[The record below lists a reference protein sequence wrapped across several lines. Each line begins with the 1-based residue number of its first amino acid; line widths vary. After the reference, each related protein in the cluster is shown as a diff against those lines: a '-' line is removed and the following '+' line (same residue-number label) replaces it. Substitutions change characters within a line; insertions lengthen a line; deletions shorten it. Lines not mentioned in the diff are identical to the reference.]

1 MRKLYENIYHISPHS
16 FLPSIVSPFNSFRGN
31 YSIYE
36 VKNYHNAETI
46 WKFLHFPLSKNNS
59 FHGNY
64 TRKYG
69 ISKGVFGL
77 LWTTWVH
84 KDILSTYI
92 GNVNKGKL
100 LCVEP
105 LKHPYV
111 LTNNQIYFL
120 FGFSNIRQS

>member
-1 MRKLYENIYHISPHS
+1 MQKLFENFYIFHFQKI
-16 FLPSIVSPFNSFRGN
+16 IVSM
-31 YSIYE
+31 
-36 VKNYHNAETI
+36 ETI
-46 WKFLHFPLSKNNS
+46 L
-59 FHGNY
+59 GN
-64 TRKYG
+64 TVL
-69 ISKGVFGL
+69 SKGVFGL